1 MYLYVSLA
9 HKNCL
14 HSNYRVSDSYWSRVL
29 KMYPESLA
37 SLTKVLNSSRS
48 FGDRYA
54 ISCINSTTFWGDLVW
69 WRFSRWYIAAPPY
82 LSVLCFHST
91 PHSSSQPNTRLP
103 SRANLKKSYFIF
115 EKKNCNEVN
124 FLPVGNINAP
134 LSGRSRNCTSWA
146 IMSDSKVRNP
156 PIVGI
161 WHTY

>member
-103 SRANLKKSYFIF
+103 SRANLKKIIFYFWKIVMKWIF
-115 EKKNCNEVN
+115 YLLV
-124 FLPVGNINAP
+124 ISMP
-134 LSGRSRNCTSWA
+134 LCPEEAGIVHPEQSWV
-146 IMSDSKVRNP
+146 ILR
-156 PIVGI
+156 
-161 WHTY
+161 